1 MNDKKAESKA
11 AFDRQAAGYDTG
23 MQGQHARA
31 LYPVLLAKLAQI
43 PFGTLLDLGCGTGEL
58 LRLLLQADPGREVCG
73 IDLSE
78 KMLAVARAKLPEE
91 VPLLQADSEAI
102 PFPDGTFD
110 VVCCNDSFHHYPA
123 PQTVLREVWRVLKPG
138 GTFLLGD
145 CWQPW
150 PGRVLM
156 NWYMRHSREGDVKI
170 YAKAEMCAMLAQRFR
185 DVSWQRVGGTACVAA
200 ARK

>member
-11 AFDRQAAGYDTG
+11 AFDRQAADYDTG

-31 LYPVLLAKLAQI
+31 LYPVLLEELGRI
-43 PFGTLLDLGCGTGEL
+43 PFRTALDLGCGTGEMI
-58 LRLLLQADPGREVCG
+58 RLLLQADPAREVCG

-78 KMLAVARAKLPEE
+78 KMLAAARAKLPEK

-102 PFPDGTFD
+102 PFPDGAFD
-110 VVCCNDSFHHYPA
+110 VVYCNDSFHHYPA
-123 PQTVLREVWRVLKPG
+123 PQRVLREVRRVLKPG
-138 GTFLLGD
+138 GRFLLGD

-150 PGRVLM
+150 PGRVIM
-156 NWYMRHSREGDVKI
+156 NLYMRHSREGDVKI
-170 YAKAEMCAMLAQRFR
+170 YSQAELCALLAAQFR
-185 DVSWQRVGGTACVAA
+185 EVAWRRVGMTACVAS